1 MSCRQNKVW
10 HYFHLF
16 CGSWTQ
22 KRSPSASAEES
33 PHLTSPLLSVYLKAG
48 SLGSDDHPA
57 GLEWDLGFVFHED
70 FPRASDL
77 QVELVVD
84 SGLPTLGSRIT

>member
-1 MSCRQNKVW
+1 MQTKQRMALFPPLLWVMDTEALSVWQCRGV
-10 HYFHLF
+10 
-16 CGSWTQ
+16 T
-22 KRSPSASAEES
+22 S
-33 PHLTSPLLSVYLKAG
+33 PHLTVYLKAG

-57 GLEWDLGFVFHED
+57 GLEWDLGFVFREA

-77 QVELVVD
+77 QVELEAD

>member
-1 MSCRQNKVW
+1 MQTKHGW

-22 KRSPSASAEES
+22 KRFPSGSAETS
-33 PHLTSPLLSVYLKAG
+33 PHLTVYLKAG

-57 GLEWDLGFVFHED
+57 GLEWDLGFVFREA

-77 QVELVVD
+77 QVELEAD

>member
-1 MSCRQNKVW
+1 M
-10 HYFHLF
+10 
-16 CGSWTQ
+16 
-22 KRSPSASAEES
+22 
-33 PHLTSPLLSVYLKAG
+33 YLKAG

-57 GLEWDLGFVFHED
+57 GLEWDLGFVFHEA

-77 QVELVVD
+77 QVELVAD

>member
-1 MSCRQNKVW
+1 MGHGHRSAI
-10 HYFHLF
+10 HLPV
-16 CGSWTQ
+16 Q
-22 KRSPSASAEES
+22 RSHLTS
-33 PHLTSPLLSVYLKAG
+33 PHLTVYLKAG

-57 GLEWDLGFVFHED
+57 GLEWDLGFVFHEA

-77 QVELVVD
+77 QVELVAD